1 MHAELIVLRL
11 VHILSAILW
20 VGSGLFTSFFLVP
33 VLTASPAAMGQVVAG
48 LTRRRLFLVL
58 QIAAALTIL
67 SGLRLLAIDS
77 AGFDGSY
84 FATATGRTFAISG
97 LLAIIAAVLS
107 FGVSRPAL
115 VRAGVIAASIAGSS
129 DAAEKARLTSKVDR
143 LRRVGTIAATL
154 AVGLGILAACGM
166 AIARYV

>member
-20 VGSGLFTSFFLVP
+20 VGSGLFTTFFLVP
-33 VLTASPAAMGQVVAG
+33 ALMASPAVMGQVVAG

-77 AGFDGSY
+77 AGFSGSY
-84 FATATGRTFAISG
+84 FATGTGRTFAISG
-97 LLAIIAAVLS
+97 LLAFIAAVLS
-107 FGVSRPAL
+107 FGVSRPAM
-115 VRAGVIAASIAGSS
+115 VRAGAIAASIAASS
-129 DAAEKARLTSKVDR
+129 DAAEKARLTSEADR
-143 LRRVGTIAATL
+143 LRRRSTIASTAS
-154 AVGLGILAACGM
+154 VSLGILAAAGM
-166 AIARYV
+166 SIARYL

>member
-33 VLTASPAAMGQVVAG
+33 VLTASPAVMGQVVAG

-67 SGLRLLAIDS
+67 TGLRLLAIDS

-84 FATATGRTFAISG
+84 FATGTGRTFAISG

-107 FGVSRPAL
+107 FGVSRPAV
-115 VRAGVIAASIAGSS
+115 VRAGAIAASIAASS
-129 DAAEKARLTSKVDR
+129 DAAEKARLTSEADR
-143 LRRVGTIAATL
+143 LRRRATV
-154 AVGLGILAACGM
+154 ASTASVSLGILAAAGM
-166 AIARYV
+166 SIARYV